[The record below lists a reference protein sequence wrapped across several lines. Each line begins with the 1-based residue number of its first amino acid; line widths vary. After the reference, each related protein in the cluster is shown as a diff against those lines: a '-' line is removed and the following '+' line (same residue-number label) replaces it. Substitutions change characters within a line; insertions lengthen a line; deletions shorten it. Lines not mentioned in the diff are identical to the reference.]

1 MHHLIP
7 SPRARHSNEKSDS
20 ARDPSAPGRNSELC
34 AGQRQRGPDAMPR
47 LGGCR
52 QLCWARRSTC
62 KRQGLQGP
70 EDRTSEDARPFS
82 GKSRG
87 NPVCICSGTPDS
99 NSNAQSLFC
108 GLFFFFSDPTNSDRG
123 DGEKSVQPV
132 AYSRSVTTLQKP
144 TVAPNSP
151 IATVTFITIQNGNV
165 VHLMPDWAIKWVRKN
180 EKKYPDVRFQT
191 SDKPVAGARNF
202 VVAFSASSA
211 ELQGFQPVTYTDT
224 STNTSP
230 VSGNGTVTDNQGEMW
245 NYTYNGTVTT
255 TTTTTTHEQV
265 PYTRTSNTLYVTAF
279 NEQGETVAQRWHVY
293 STQSGGDSAN
303 ALGYNLGNALGAI
316 NARGHMLKTIVD
328 DLVEK
333 GK

>member
-1 MHHLIP
+1 MKKAILLAILLP
-7 SPRARHSNEKSDS
+7 LAAVASVAQDNSNTILTQCRDLADAGNFVGPDEVLVNGKVCKVQKT
-20 ARDPSAPGRNSELC
+20 APAKMQDPSA
-34 AGQRQRGPDAMPR
+34 
-47 LGGCR
+47 
-52 QLCWARRSTC
+52 
-62 KRQGLQGP
+62 
-70 EDRTSEDARPFS
+70 
-82 GKSRG
+82 G
-87 NPVCICSGTPDS
+87 NHLETPSAPAPAPPMQTQSPSASPVAAS
-99 NSNAQSLFC
+99 
-108 GLFFFFSDPTNSDRG
+108 SDPTNSNRG
-123 DGEKSVQPV
+123 DEEKSVQPV
-132 AYSRSVTTLQKP
+132 AYSRSATTSQKP
-144 TVAPNSP
+144 TFAPNSP
-151 IATVTFITIQNGNV
+151 VATVTFITIQNGNV

-180 EKKYPDVRFQT
+180 EKKYPGVRFQT

-224 STNTSP
+224 STSTSP

-328 DLVEK
+328 NLVGK

>member
-1 MHHLIP
+1 MKKAILLAILLPLAATASFAQDNANAVLTQCRDLADAGNFVGPDEVLVNGKVCKVQKTAPTEMQDTSAGNHL
-7 SPRARHSNEKSDS
+7 ET
-20 ARDPSAPGRNSELC
+20 PSATATAPPMQTQTPGT
-34 AGQRQRGPDAMPR
+34 
-47 LGGCR
+47 
-52 QLCWARRSTC
+52 STVA
-62 KRQGLQGP
+62 
-70 EDRTSEDARPFS
+70 TSSDP
-82 GKSRG
+82 
-87 NPVCICSGTPDS
+87 P
-99 NSNAQSLFC
+99 NSNR
-108 GLFFFFSDPTNSDRG
+108 D
-123 DGEKSVQPV
+123 DGAKSVQPV
-132 AYSRSVTTLQKP
+132 AYRRSATTSQKP
-144 TVAPNSP
+144 AVTPNSP

-180 EKKYPDVRFQT
+180 EKKYPGVRFQT
-191 SDKPVAGARNF
+191 SDKPVAGAKNF

-211 ELQGFQPVTYTDT
+211 ELQGFQPVTHTDT
-224 STNTSP
+224 STDTSP
-230 VSGNGTVTDNQGEMW
+230 MSGNGTVTDNQGEMW

-255 TTTTTTHEQV
+255 TTTTTTDEQV

-328 DLVEK
+328 DLVGK

>member
-1 MHHLIP
+1 MKKAILLAILLP
-7 SPRARHSNEKSDS
+7 LAATASFAQDNANAVLTQCRDLADAGNFVGPDEVLVNGKVCKVQKTAPAKMQ
-20 ARDPSAPGRNSELC
+20 DPSAGNHVETPS
-34 AGQRQRGPDAMPR
+34 AFAPAPPIQTQTPR
-47 LGGCR
+47 
-52 QLCWARRSTC
+52 AS
-62 KRQGLQGP
+62 
-70 EDRTSEDARPFS
+70 SVAS
-82 GKSRG
+82 S
-87 NPVCICSGTPDS
+87 SS
-99 NSNAQSLFC
+99 
-108 GLFFFFSDPTNSDRG
+108 SDPTNSDRG